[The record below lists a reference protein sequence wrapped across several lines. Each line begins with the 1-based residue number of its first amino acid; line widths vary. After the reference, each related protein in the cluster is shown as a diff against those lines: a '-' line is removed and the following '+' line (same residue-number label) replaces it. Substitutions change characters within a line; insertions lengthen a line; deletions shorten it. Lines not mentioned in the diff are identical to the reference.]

1 MYRVL
6 PACLL
11 ALSLAA
17 CVTGLESSGVVE
29 TRGVT
34 APLNVERLVGRWGL
48 ASYHDAKDAQ
58 RVEAAARGQCANP
71 YVINRGRG
79 ATVLM
84 HRPFATQA
92 SEMEVKTSSGAT
104 LIGSPGG
111 PELAADREVI
121 RWDGRVLVLKWVDSQ
136 AAATYGTMV
145 FVRCGG
151 PAA

>member
-1 MYRVL
+1 MYRV
-6 PACLL
+6 AAVCWI
-11 ALSLAA
+11 AATLSA

-34 APLNVERLVGRWGL
+34 AALTTERLVGRWGL

-58 RVEAAARGQCANP
+58 RVEAAARGQCANA
-71 YVINRGRG
+71 YVIARGRG

-92 SEMEVKTSSGAT
+92 SEMEVKTSTGAT
-104 LIGSPGG
+104 LIGPPGG
-111 PELAADREVI
+111 PELSADREVV
-121 RWDGRVLVLKWVDSQ
+121 RWDGRVLVLKWVDTQ

-145 FVRCGG
+145 FVRCG
-151 PAA
+151 PAAA